1 MEHYINIEDLK
12 ALIMPYNALGSSI
25 VANALKRNIKVL
37 AIKENSSVLKITKDV
52 LNKSDIIE
60 INTYE
65 ECYKYLKERINE
77 K

>member
-1 MEHYINIEDLK
+1 MRQKDLK

-25 VANALKRNIKVL
+25 VADALKRNIRVF
-37 AIKENSSVLKITKDV
+37 AIKENSSVLKISKDI

-60 INTYE
+60 LDTYE
-65 ECYKYLKERINE
+65 DCYQYLRKD

>member
-25 VANALKRNIKVL
+25 VADALKRNIKVI

-52 LNKSDIIE
+52 LNESDIIE